1 MNVLQ
6 RQMFQMPKTNE
17 PMGGIT
23 SGLDE
28 AEAVESTEAL
38 GGIASGI
45 EELFQNIDSAESP
58 KEIMDAIRGD
68 EASVEERRTELGQLV
83 GKTDADKTPES
94 VLTIVQPIMTVIES
108 TGGIASLDTE
118 DAPVAPNIGEA
129 NQAEAMARMQSG
141 EVPVMRRFGSTD
153 AEQGNP
159 STMTGGFSALNQSYG
174 TPLGVLQLAQKLA
187 PQTPT
192 LASFKRQYE
201 DQPSA
206 YEQYASILPFQQLA
220 QLGQIVGKSPT
231 LLDAVLNPE
240 TLKLADPVLKL
251 NMLQAKE
258 KAERAKQ
265 ATEGFTEAKRD
276 AEKAK
281 SDMFGKILPKLLD
294 QKFTYKELK
303 DGTVLQLDPQ
313 GKASVF
319 QEGDAPTITLG
330 DTVLKLDRK
339 TDKYEVAYQ
348 KPDANIQM
356 YSTDKGQF
364 AVDFGTKVNGKYKMV
379 PLMGNKTEQEI
390 GAQYFKFID
399 DGSGGGFA
407 IDTRKPT
414 IINEDTGLTVLN
426 PLFEVQGKDKT
437 TTQSTQA
444 GLMVVNETNPEK
456 SFLIP
461 DTAKKEFIKVG
472 SKETGFALVN
482 KFTGKTQSIPGLKE
496 WQPEYFEKLDRFAK
510 ASLIVNNPND
520 FNPGVVKKAQLEVS
534 ALSNELL
541 PANTEFEKLRDD
553 NANLF
558 RAELIKNAGTDI
570 NEKDIDA
577 QVDQFIFNLN
587 NDRITKLTT
596 NASTYDTQKSLK
608 DTYSKMLGK
617 LQQDTSDRVNNSLA
631 LKKLANL
638 QSLVANETKTGSTA
652 PFRLAFGKFLK
663 DVGIEKNVIN
673 ALGIS
678 QAEYNDFIGGKL
690 ANLELASKI
699 GSQFAVEFASSF
711 PGNLN
716 QSEVDLIQNAGIN
729 LTTTREGIKV
739 MEAIFKAEA
748 KRNESEEK
756 LINDYM
762 ANEANSSKTPMKQ
775 YAEIQAKLIKN
786 RKDNPLITPEIKD
799 KIRGFTAESPN
810 VFRVEGTNRTF
821 STTPDR
827 IARFNIVKSIN
838 APDFQTFLE
847 KSAPMQDYA
856 RKTFGGNAKF
866 STDQLQ
872 MIYNTYQP
880 LTLRPNPNFKT
891 ED

>member
-1 MNVLQ
+1 MDVLQ

-28 AEAVESTEAL
+28 AEAVQSTEAL

-45 EELFQNIDSAESP
+45 ETLFQNIDNAENP

-83 GKTDADKTPES
+83 GKADADKTPES
-94 VLTIVQPIMTVIES
+94 VLTMVQPLMTVIES

-118 DAPVAPNIGEA
+118 DAPVAPNIDEA
-129 NQAEAMARMQSG
+129 NQAEAMARMMQNEPTAMLAIG
-141 EVPVMRRFGSTD
+141 TGAD
-153 AEQGNP
+153 GNP
-159 STMTGGFSALNQSYG
+159 SSMTSGFSALNQSYG
-174 TPLGVLQLAQKLA
+174 TPIGVLQLAERLA
-187 PQTPT
+187 PKTPS

-206 YEQYASILPFQQLA
+206 YEQYASVLPFQQLA
-220 QLGQIVGKSPT
+220 QLGQIVGRSPT
-231 LLDAVLNPE
+231 LLDAVLSPE

-258 KAERAKQ
+258 KAERSKQ
-265 ATEGFTEAKRD
+265 ATEGFTQAKRD

-339 TDKYEVAYQ
+339 TDKYEVAYS

-390 GAQYFKFID
+390 GAQFFKYID
-399 DGSGGGFA
+399 TGDGGGFA
-407 IDTRKPT
+407 IDTRSPVVEGK
-414 IINEDTGLTVLN
+414 GGQMVLN
-426 PLFEVQGKDKT
+426 PLFTNKGRDKT

-461 DTAKKEFIKVG
+461 DTEKKEFIKIG
-472 SKETGFALVN
+472 TKETGFRLVN
-482 KFTGKTQSIPGLKE
+482 KFTGVGFNVPGLKE
-496 WQPEYFEKLDRFAK
+496 FQPEYFDKLDRFTE
-510 ASLIVNNPND
+510 ASKIINNPD
-520 FNPGVVKKAQLEVS
+520 QFTQAKVKKAQLEVN
-534 ALSNELL
+534 ALSKELL

-558 RAELIKNAGTDI
+558 RAELMKNAGTDV
-570 NEKDIDA
+570 NEKDINA

-596 NASTYDTQKSLK
+596 NASQYDTQKSLK

-617 LQQDTSDRVNNSLA
+617 LQTDTSDRVRNSLA

-638 QSLVANETKTGSTA
+638 QSLVSDQTRTGSTA
-652 PFRLAFGKFLK
+652 PFRLAVGKFLE
-663 DVGIEKNVIN
+663 DVGIKKNVIN

-678 QAEYNDFIGGKL
+678 EGEYNEFLGGTL
-690 ANLELASKI
+690 GNLQLASKI

-716 QSEVDLIQNAGIN
+716 QSEVELIQNAGIN
-729 LTTTREGIKV
+729 LTTTKEGIKV
-739 MEAIFKAEA
+739 MESIFKAEA

-756 LINDYM
+756 IINDYM

-799 KIRGFTAESPN
+799 QIRGFTAESPT
-810 VFRVEGTNRTF
+810 VFTNEATNKTMI
-821 STTPDR
+821 TTPNTL
-827 IARFNIVKSIN
+827 ARFNIVKSID
-838 APDFQTFLE
+838 APDFETFLE

-856 RKTFGGNAKF
+856 RKTYGENAEF
-866 STDQLQ
+866 TTDQLRR
-872 MIYNTYQP
+872 IYNLYQP
-880 LTLRPNPNFKT
+880 LTLKRNPNFEA
-891 ED
+891 EDE

>member
-1 MNVLQ
+1 MDVLQ

-28 AEAVESTEAL
+28 AEAVESAEAL
-38 GGIASGI
+38 GGIAGGI
-45 EELFQNIDSAESP
+45 EELFQNIDTAESP

-68 EASVEERRTELGQLV
+68 EASVEERRNELGQLV
-83 GKTDADKTPES
+83 GKADADKTPES

-129 NQAEAMARMQSG
+129 NQMEAMARMMQNEPTAMLSRGIVPNEDNTVTGLQALQQST
-141 EVPVMRRFGSTD
+141 S
-153 AEQGNP
+153 
-159 STMTGGFSALNQSYG
+159 
-174 TPLGVLQLAQKLA
+174 TPLGVLALAQKLGPEA
-187 PQTPT
+187 PS
-192 LASFKRQYE
+192 LASFQRQYV
-201 DQPSA
+201 DKPSA
-206 YEQYASILPFQQLA
+206 YEQYASVLPFQTLA
-220 QLGQIVGKSPT
+220 QFGQIVGRSPT
-231 LLDAVLNPE
+231 LLDAALDPE
-240 TLKLADPVLKL
+240 TIKLADPILKL

-258 KAERAKQ
+258 KADREAK
-265 ATEGFTEAKRD
+265 ATEGFIQAKRD
-276 AEKAK
+276 AEKSK
-281 SDMFGKILPKLLD
+281 SDLFGKILPKFLD
-294 QKFTYKELK
+294 RKSSLFETK
-303 DGTVLQLDPQ
+303 DGALYQVSPQ
-313 GKASVF
+313 GT
-319 QEGDAPTITLG
+319 PTLIKPGQDKTVILG
-330 DTVLKLDRK
+330 DTLLRLDPTTNKYVPEYSKPGSNIKL
-339 TDKYEVAYQ
+339 Y
-348 KPDANIQM
+348 N
-356 YSTDKGQF
+356 TDKGQF
-364 AVDFGTKVNGKYKMV
+364 AIDYNQKKKDGGFKVTALPGGKTKEEVSA
-379 PLMGNKTEQEI
+379 EF
-390 GAQYFKFID
+390 FKFID
-399 DGSGGGFA
+399 TGDGGGFA
-407 IDTRKPT
+407 VDIRKPT
-414 IINEDTGLTVLN
+414 IIAEDTGLTVLN

-437 TTQSTQA
+437 SVQSTQA
-444 GLMVVNETNPEK
+444 GLMVVNETDPNK

-482 KFTGKTQSIPGLKE
+482 KFTGKSQSIPGLKE
-496 WQPEYFEKLDRFAK
+496 WQPEYFEQLDRFAK

-520 FNPGVVKKAQLEVS
+520 FLPGVVKKAQLEVS
-534 ALSNELL
+534 ALSNKLL

-558 RAELIKNAGTDI
+558 RAELMKNAGSDI

-587 NDRITKLTT
+587 NDRLTKLTT

-617 LQQDTSDRVNNSLA
+617 LQEDTSDRVRNSLA
-631 LKKLANL
+631 LQKLSNL
-638 QSLVANETKTGSTA
+638 QSLVSDQTRTGSTA
-652 PFRLAFGKFLK
+652 PFRLAVGKFLE
-663 DVGIEKNVIN
+663 DVGIKNNVIN

-678 QAEYNDFIGGKL
+678 EGEYDEFLGGTL
-690 ANLELASKI
+690 GNLQLASKI

-716 QSEVDLIQNAGIN
+716 QSEVELIQNAGIN

-786 RKDNPLITPEIKD
+786 RKDNPLITEDIKNQI
-799 KIRGFTAESPN
+799 KGFKAESPT
-810 VFRVEGTNRTF
+810 VFTDASTNQTMI
-821 STTPDR
+821 TTPDR

-838 APDFQTFLE
+838 APDFETFLE
-847 KSAPMQDYA
+847 KSSPMQDYA
-856 RKTFGGNAKF
+856 KKTYGEKAEF
-866 STDQLQ
+866 STDELKR
-872 MIYNTYQP
+872 IYNLYQP
-880 LTLRPNPNFKT
+880 LTLKRNPNFKV
-891 ED
+891 EGE

>member
-6 RQMFQMPKTNE
+6 RQMFKMPTTNE

-45 EELFQNIDSAESP
+45 ETLFANIDNAENP

-83 GKTDADKTPES
+83 GKADADKTPES
-94 VLTIVQPIMTVIES
+94 VLTMVQPLMTVIES

-129 NQAEAMARMQSG
+129 NQAEAMARMMQNEPTAMLSIG
-141 EVPVMRRFGSTD
+141 TGAD
-153 AEQGNP
+153 GNP
-159 STMTGGFSALNQSYG
+159 SSMTGGFSALNQSYG
-174 TPLGVLQLAQKLA
+174 TPLGVLQLAERLA
-187 PQTPT
+187 PKTPS

-206 YEQYASILPFQQLA
+206 YEQYASVLPFQQLA
-220 QLGQIVGKSPT
+220 QLGQIVGRSPT
-231 LLDAVLNPE
+231 LLDAVLSPE
-240 TLKLADPVLKL
+240 TLKLADPILKL

-258 KAERAKQ
+258 KAERSKQ
-265 ATEGFTEAKRD
+265 ATEGFTQAKRD

-339 TDKYEVAYQ
+339 TDKYEVAYS

-390 GAQYFKFID
+390 GAQYFKYID
-399 DGSGGGFA
+399 TGDGGGFA
-407 IDTRKPT
+407 IDTRSPT
-414 IINEDTGLTVLN
+414 IEGKDGSMVLN
-426 PLFEVQGKDKT
+426 ALFTNQGRDKT

-461 DTAKKEFIKVG
+461 DTEKKEFIKIG
-472 SKETGFALVN
+472 TKETGFRLVN
-482 KFTGKTQSIPGLKE
+482 KFTGVGFNVPGLKE
-496 WQPEYFEKLDRFAK
+496 FQPEYFDKLDRFTE
-510 ASLIVNNPND
+510 ASKIINNPD
-520 FNPGVVKKAQLEVS
+520 QFTEAKVKKAQLEVN
-534 ALSNELL
+534 ALSKELL

-558 RAELIKNAGTDI
+558 RAELMKNAGTDV

-617 LQQDTSDRVNNSLA
+617 LQQDTSDRVQNSLA

-652 PFRLAFGKFLK
+652 PFRLAVGKFLK

-678 QAEYNDFIGGKL
+678 QAEYNDFVGGKL
-690 ANLELASKI
+690 ENLELASKI

-786 RKDNPLITPEIKD
+786 RKDNPLITPEIKE
-799 KIRGFTAESPN
+799 KISGFTAESPN
-810 VFRVEGTNRTF
+810 VFRVEGTNQTF

-827 IARFNIVKSIN
+827 IARFNIIKSIN
-838 APDFQTFLE
+838 APDFETFLE

-856 RKTFGGNAKF
+856 RKTFGENAKF
-866 STDQLQ
+866 STDQLRI
-872 MIYNTYQP
+872 MYNKYQP
-880 LTLRPNPNFKT
+880 LTLRPNPNFRT

>member
-28 AEAVESTEAL
+28 AEAVQSTEAL

-45 EELFQNIDSAESP
+45 ETLFQNIDNAENP

-83 GKTDADKTPES
+83 GKADADKTPES
-94 VLTIVQPIMTVIES
+94 VLTIVQPLMTVIES

-118 DAPVAPNIGEA
+118 DTPVAPNIGEA
-129 NQAEAMARMQSG
+129 NQAEAMARMMQNEPTAMLSRGFVPNQDNTVSGLQALQQST
-141 EVPVMRRFGSTD
+141 S
-153 AEQGNP
+153 
-159 STMTGGFSALNQSYG
+159 S
-174 TPLGVLQLAQKLA
+174 PLGVLDLAQRLA
-187 PQTPT
+187 PQTPS
-192 LASFKRQYE
+192 LASFQKQYE
-201 DQPSA
+201 DKPSA
-206 YEQYASILPFQQLA
+206 YAQYADVLPYQLLS
-220 QLGQIVGKSPT
+220 QFGQIVGRSPT
-231 LLDAVLNPE
+231 LLSAALDPQTV
-240 TLKLADPVLKL
+240 KLADPVLQL

-258 KAERAKQ
+258 KADRSTK
-265 ATEGFTEAKRD
+265 ATEAFTESKRD
-276 AEKAK
+276 AQKAQ
-281 SDMFGKILPKLLD
+281 SDLYGKILPK
-294 QKFTYKELK
+294 F
-303 DGTVLQLDPQ
+303 
-313 GKASVF
+313 
-319 QEGDAPTITLG
+319 
-330 DTVLKLDRK
+330 LDRK
-339 TDKYEVAYQ
+339 SSIFEAKDGSLYQVSPEGTPTLIKPGQDKTVIVGNTLLRLDPTTNKFVEEYS
-348 KPDANIQM
+348 KPGSELQL
-356 YSTDKGQF
+356 YSTPKGQF
-364 AVDFGTKVNGKYKMV
+364 AIDLSSKKADGSYNVSALPGGQTS
-379 PLMGNKTEQEI
+379 EEI
-390 GAQYFKFID
+390 SAQFFKFYD
-399 DGSGGGFA
+399 TGDGGGFA
-407 IDTRKPT
+407 IDTRRPT
-414 IINEDTGLTVLN
+414 IEGPGGSIVMNT
-426 PLFEVQGKDKT
+426 LFERQGRDKT
-437 TTQSTQA
+437 NTQSTNA

-461 DTAKKEFIKVG
+461 DTAKKEFIKIG
-472 SKETGFALVN
+472 TKETGFRLVN
-482 KFTGKTQSIPGLKE
+482 KFTGVGFNVPGLKE
-496 WQPEYFEKLDRFAK
+496 FQPEYFDKLDRFTE
-510 ASLIVNNPND
+510 ASKIINNPD
-520 FNPGVVKKAQLEVS
+520 QFTEAKVKKAQLEVN
-534 ALSNELL
+534 ALSKELL

-558 RAELIKNAGTDI
+558 RAELMKNAGADI

-596 NASTYDTQKSLK
+596 NASQYDTQKSLK

-617 LQQDTSDRVNNSLA
+617 LQEDTSDRVQNSLA

-652 PFRLAFGKFLK
+652 PFRLAVGKFLK

-678 QAEYNDFIGGKL
+678 QAEYNDFVGGKL

-739 MEAIFKAEA
+739 MEDIFKAEA

-786 RKDNPLITPEIKD
+786 RKDNPLITPEIKE
-799 KIRGFTAESPN
+799 KISGFTAESPN
-810 VFRVEGTNRTF
+810 VFRVEGTNQTF

-856 RKTFGGNAKF
+856 RKTYGENAKF
-866 STDQLQ
+866 NTDQLQ
-872 MIYNTYQP
+872 IIYNRYQP
-880 LTLRPNPNFKT
+880 LTLRPNPNFRT

>member
-6 RQMFQMPKTNE
+6 RQMFKMPTTNE

-45 EELFQNIDSAESP
+45 ETLFANIDNAENP

-68 EASVEERRTELGQLV
+68 EASVEERRNELGQLV
-83 GKTDADKTPES
+83 GKADADKTPES
-94 VLTIVQPIMTVIES
+94 VLTMVQPLMTVIES

-129 NQAEAMARMQSG
+129 NQAEAMARMMQNEPTAMLSIG
-141 EVPVMRRFGSTD
+141 TGAD
-153 AEQGNP
+153 GNP
-159 STMTGGFSALNQSYG
+159 SSMTGGFSALNQSYG
-174 TPLGVLQLAQKLA
+174 TPLGVLQLAERLA
-187 PQTPT
+187 PKTPS

-206 YEQYASILPFQQLA
+206 YEQYASVLPFQQLA
-220 QLGQIVGKSPT
+220 QLGQIVGRSPT
-231 LLDAVLNPE
+231 LLDAVLSPE
-240 TLKLADPVLKL
+240 TLKLADPILKL

-258 KAERAKQ
+258 KAERSKQ
-265 ATEGFTEAKRD
+265 ATEGFTQAKRD

-339 TDKYEVAYQ
+339 TDKYEVAYS

-390 GAQYFKFID
+390 GAQYFKYID
-399 DGSGGGFA
+399 TGDGGGFA
-407 IDTRKPT
+407 IDTRSPT
-414 IINEDTGLTVLN
+414 IEGKDGSMVLN
-426 PLFEVQGKDKT
+426 ALFTNQGRDKT

-461 DTAKKEFIKVG
+461 DTEKKEFIKIG
-472 SKETGFALVN
+472 TKETGFRLVN
-482 KFTGKTQSIPGLKE
+482 KFTGVGFNVPGLKE
-496 WQPEYFEKLDRFAK
+496 FQPEYFDKLDRFTE
-510 ASLIVNNPND
+510 ASKIINNPD
-520 FNPGVVKKAQLEVS
+520 QFTEAKVKKAQLEVN
-534 ALSNELL
+534 ALSKELL

-558 RAELIKNAGTDI
+558 RAELMKNAGTDV

-617 LQQDTSDRVNNSLA
+617 LQQDTSDRVQNSLA

-652 PFRLAFGKFLK
+652 PFRLAVGKFLK

-678 QAEYNDFIGGKL
+678 QAEYNDFVGGKL
-690 ANLELASKI
+690 ENLELASKI

-786 RKDNPLITPEIKD
+786 RKDNPLITPEIKE
-799 KIRGFTAESPN
+799 KISGFTAESPN
-810 VFRVEGTNRTF
+810 VFRVEGTNQTF

-827 IARFNIVKSIN
+827 IARFNIIKSIN
-838 APDFQTFLE
+838 APDFETFLE

-856 RKTFGGNAKF
+856 RKTFGENAKF
-866 STDQLQ
+866 STDQLRI
-872 MIYNTYQP
+872 MYNKYQP
-880 LTLRPNPNFKT
+880 LTLRPNPNFRT

>member
-28 AEAVESTEAL
+28 AEAVQSTEAL

-45 EELFQNIDSAESP
+45 ETLFQNIDNAENP

-83 GKTDADKTPES
+83 GKADADKTPES
-94 VLTIVQPIMTVIES
+94 VLTIVQPLMTVIES

-118 DAPVAPNIGEA
+118 DTPVAPNIGEA
-129 NQAEAMARMQSG
+129 NQAEAMARMMQNEPTAMLSRGFVPNQDNTVSGLQALQQST
-141 EVPVMRRFGSTD
+141 S
-153 AEQGNP
+153 
-159 STMTGGFSALNQSYG
+159 S
-174 TPLGVLQLAQKLA
+174 PLGVLDLAQRLA
-187 PQTPT
+187 PQTPS
-192 LASFKRQYE
+192 LASFQKQYE
-201 DQPSA
+201 DKPSA
-206 YEQYASILPFQQLA
+206 YAQYADVLPYQLLS
-220 QLGQIVGKSPT
+220 QFGQIVGRSPT
-231 LLDAVLNPE
+231 LLSAALDPQTV
-240 TLKLADPVLKL
+240 KLADPVLQL

-258 KAERAKQ
+258 KADRSTK
-265 ATEGFTEAKRD
+265 ATEAFTEAKRD
-276 AEKAK
+276 AQKAQ
-281 SDMFGKILPKLLD
+281 SDLYGKILPK
-294 QKFTYKELK
+294 F
-303 DGTVLQLDPQ
+303 
-313 GKASVF
+313 
-319 QEGDAPTITLG
+319 
-330 DTVLKLDRK
+330 LDRK
-339 TDKYEVAYQ
+339 SSIFEAKDGSLYQVSPEGTPTLIKPGQDKTVIVGNTLLRLDPTTNKFVEEYS
-348 KPDANIQM
+348 KPGSELQL
-356 YSTDKGQF
+356 YSTPKGQF
-364 AVDFGTKVNGKYKMV
+364 AIDLSSKKADGSYNVSALPGGQTS
-379 PLMGNKTEQEI
+379 EEI
-390 GAQYFKFID
+390 SAQFFKFYD
-399 DGSGGGFA
+399 TGDGGGFA
-407 IDTRKPT
+407 IDTRRPT
-414 IINEDTGLTVLN
+414 IEGPGGSIVMNT
-426 PLFEVQGKDKT
+426 LFERQGRDKT
-437 TTQSTQA
+437 NTQSTNA

-461 DTAKKEFIKVG
+461 DTAKKEFIKIG
-472 SKETGFALVN
+472 TKETGFRLVN
-482 KFTGKTQSIPGLKE
+482 KFTGVGFNVPGLKE
-496 WQPEYFEKLDRFAK
+496 FQPEYFDKLDRFTE
-510 ASLIVNNPND
+510 ASKIINNPD
-520 FNPGVVKKAQLEVS
+520 QFTEAKLKKAQLEVN
-534 ALSNELL
+534 ALSKELL

-558 RAELIKNAGTDI
+558 RAELMKNAGADI

-596 NASTYDTQKSLK
+596 NASQYDTQKSLK

-617 LQQDTSDRVNNSLA
+617 LQEDTSDRVQNSLA

-652 PFRLAFGKFLK
+652 PFRLAVGKFLK

-678 QAEYNDFIGGKL
+678 QAEYNDFVGGKL

-739 MEAIFKAEA
+739 MEDIFKAEA

-786 RKDNPLITPEIKD
+786 RKDNPLITPEIKE
-799 KIRGFTAESPN
+799 KISGFTAESPN
-810 VFRVEGTNRTF
+810 VFRVEGTNQTF

-856 RKTFGGNAKF
+856 RKTYGENAKF
-866 STDQLQ
+866 NTDQLQ
-872 MIYNTYQP
+872 IIYNRYQP
-880 LTLRPNPNFKT
+880 LTLRPNPNFRT